1 MAAPAGAEPAV
12 ELEGVGRRYGE
23 RNALSGVTLKLER
36 GRTLAVFGANGAGK
50 TTLLRILATLLR
62 PDGGEAW
69 VHGASVRTAGAR
81 VRNSIGVATVNE
93 RSLYWRMS
101 ALHNLRFF
109 ARTGHVPREE
119 EDGRIEGLL
128 DELGLAG
135 VADRWVANLSAG
147 QRQRVILARAA
158 LREPP
163 VLLLDEPMRG
173 LDEEGIDSV
182 RAFLRRR
189 AERGAAILV
198 VAPTLAEF
206 SGLTGIWLELTD
218 GRVKPAS
225 DHSGDHPL

>member
-1 MAAPAGAEPAV
+1 VRTAG
-12 ELEGVGRRYGE
+12 LR
-23 RNALSGVTLKLER
+23 KQ
-36 GRTLAVFGANGAGK
+36 FGAHAVLDSVDLDVDPGTIAVLKGRNGAGK

-69 VHGASVRTAGAR
+69 VHGANVRTAGAR
-81 VRNSIGVATVNE
+81 VRSSIGVATVNE

-109 ARTGHVPREE
+109 ARTGHVPRQE
-119 EDGRIEGLL
+119 EDARIEGLL
-128 DELGLAG
+128 DELGLTG

-189 AERGAAILV
+189 AETGVAILV
-198 VAPTLAEF
+198 VAPTLGEF

-225 DHSGDHPL
+225 DHSGDRPR